1 MKSKNVG
8 MATNIPLGVM
18 YPVIMKGIIWNDEM
32 KYDVQLVNFKSNLN
46 TARKAKYIKEVILKY
61 KIIDKI

>member
-1 MKSKNVG
+1 
-8 MATNIPLGVM
+8 
-18 YPVIMKGIIWNDEM
+18 M

-61 KIIDKI
+61 KIIDKM